1 MKLFAATRSKRKFN
15 NTVSFD
21 ENGHLGQL
29 TRKPVAGLRTQIVN
43 DKGRY
48 CTQLTGTGLR
58 DFRLIIR
65 ASCHYQPITAIL
77 YTTRTGTVASV
88 IQADSI

>member
-1 MKLFAATRSKRKFN
+1 VIL
-15 NTVSFD
+15 
-21 ENGHLGQL
+21 ENRQWDCDGSLAKSL
-29 TRKPVAGLRTQIVN
+29 
-43 DKGRY
+43 D

-65 ASCHYQPITAIL
+65 ASCHYKPITAIL
-77 YTTRTGTVASV
+77 YTSRTGTIASV

>member
-1 MKLFAATRSKRKFN
+1 MDGKETPIIASNLKTLERFN
-15 NTVSFD
+15 VPPD
-21 ENGHLGQL
+21 LQL
-29 TRKPVAGLRTQIVN
+29 AINRN
-43 DKGRY
+43 

-65 ASCHYQPITAIL
+65 ARCHYQPITAIL
-77 YTTRTGTVASV
+77 YTSRTGTVASV